1 MCAKFGYDRS
11 TPFSPRTGW
20 SCQPNFSLAWL
31 PLASLGLASL
41 LYSCSPVGPKRLDRF
56 PRSMAQNTW
65 IGVRKC
71 LLYDRTLSYEF
82 QGAISPKNYPKSPPD
97 AKIPAKFK
105 ISNFRCN
112 FWASGPIFMKF
123 ETKLEFTNR
132 KWIEARSWLNDE
144 IQDGGDRHLEN
155 RQTAITFEPLNR
167 FSPNLTGKK
176 LRWRFIGQI
185 CPNRHCDEIQDGGGR
200 HLENMLSAITFEP
213 FNRFS
218 PFLTG
223 KKHR

>member
-1 MCAKFGYDRS
+1 MVNLPTQFFFGF
-11 TPFSPRTGW
+11 PW
-20 SCQPNFSLAWL
+20 
-31 PLASLGLASL
+31 LGLASL

-82 QGAISPKNYPKSPPD
+82 QGAISPKNYPKLPPD

-155 RQTAITFEPLNR
+155 RQ
-167 FSPNLTGKK
+167 
-176 LRWRFIGQI
+176 
-185 CPNRHCDEIQDGGGR
+185 
-200 HLENMLSAITFEP
+200 SAITFEP

-218 PFLTG
+218 PYLTG
-223 KKHR
+223 VSAKFALFISVSQGPTMTINHWFWNMDKKLN